1 MGCAMYLPEHFN
13 EVDPEA
19 VAAVI
24 AAAPLAAVVAQTR
37 DGLIANHIPLIAGKD
52 GALVGHV
59 ALANDMH
66 RLIDDGQEILAI
78 FHGAD
83 GYITPNSYPSK
94 AEHHRAVPTWNYQV
108 AHVYGAIHFQHDERS
123 KCAALGLLT
132 HEHERRVSGDKAW
145 RMSDGPADYIVDMLS
160 KIVAFRIVVTRTIAK
175 SKLSQNRDRRDFGG
189 AVAALRERG
198 ESALAD
204 AMEARWPKGE

>member
-1 MGCAMYLPEHFN
+1 MYLPEHFN

-19 VAAVI
+19 VASLI
-24 AAAPLAAVVAQTR
+24 AAAPLAALVAETR
-37 DGLIANHIPLIAGKD
+37 EGLIANHIPLITTKD

-66 RLIDDGQEILAI
+66 RLIDDGQEVLAI
-78 FHGAD
+78 FRGVD

-123 KCAALGLLT
+123 KRAALGLLT
-132 HEHERRVSGDKAW
+132 HAQERRVSGDKAW
-145 RMSDGPADYIVDMLS
+145 RMSDAPADYIADMLA

-175 SKLSQNRDRRDFGG
+175 SKLSQNRDARDFDG

-204 AMEARWPKGE
+204 AMEARRPKGA

>member
-1 MGCAMYLPEHFN
+1 MYLPEHFK

-19 VAAVI
+19 VAAVL
-24 AAAPLAAVVAQTR
+24 AAAPLAAVVAETR
-37 DGLIANHIPLIAGKD
+37 NGLIANHMPLIAGKD

-66 RLIDDGQEILAI
+66 RLIDDGQEVLAI
-78 FHGAD
+78 FQGID

-108 AHVYGAIHFQHDERS
+108 VHVYGAIHFQHDERS
-123 KCAALGLLT
+123 KRAALGLLT
-132 HEHERRVSGDKAW
+132 HAHERRVSGDKAW
-145 RMSDGPADYIVDMLS
+145 RMSDAPADYIADMLS
-160 KIVAFRIVVTRTIAK
+160 KIVAFRIDVTRTIAK
-175 SKLSQNRDRRDFGG
+175 SKLSQNRDARDFGG

-198 ESALAD
+198 DVELAD
-204 AMEARWPKGE
+204 RMEARRTKGD

>member
-1 MGCAMYLPEHFN
+1 MYLPEHFK
-13 EVDPEA
+13 EVDPGA
-19 VAAVI
+19 VASLI
-24 AAAPLAAVVAQTR
+24 ADAPLAAVVAQTR
-37 DGLIANHIPLIAGKD
+37 DGLIANHIPLIAAKD

-66 RLIDDGQEILAI
+66 RLLDEGQEVMAI
-78 FHGAD
+78 FRGVD

-123 KCAALGLLT
+123 KRAVLGLLM
-132 HEHERRVSGDKAW
+132 HAHERRVNGDKAW
-145 RMSDGPADYIVDMLS
+145 RMSDAPADYLADMLT
-160 KIVAFRIVVTRTIAK
+160 KIVALRIDVTRTIAK
-175 SKLSQNRDRRDFGG
+175 SKLSQNRDARDLGG

-198 ESALAD
+198 EGELAD
-204 AMEARWPKGE
+204 QMDARRPKGA

>member
-1 MGCAMYLPEHFN
+1 MYLPEHFN

-24 AAAPLAAVVAQTR
+24 AAAPLATVVAQTR

-78 FHGAD
+78 FRGAD

-108 AHVYGAIHFQHDERS
+108 VHVYGAIHFQHDERS
-123 KCAALGLLT
+123 KRAALGLLT

-145 RMSDGPADYIVDMLS
+145 RMTDAPADYIADRLTQ
-160 KIVAFRIVVTRTIAK
+160 IVAFRIVVTKTIAK

>member
-1 MGCAMYLPEHFN
+1 MYLPEHFK

-19 VAAVI
+19 VASLI
-24 AAAPLAAVVAQTR
+24 ADAPLAAVVAETR
-37 DGLIANHIPLIAGKD
+37 DGLIANHIPLIAAKD

-66 RLIDDGQEILAI
+66 RLLDEGQKVMAI
-78 FHGAD
+78 FRGVD

-108 AHVYGAIHFQHDERS
+108 AHVYGTISFQHDERS
-123 KCAALGLLT
+123 KRAVLGLLT
-132 HEHERRVSGDKAW
+132 HVHERRVNGEEAW
-145 RMSDGPADYIVDMLS
+145 RMSDAPADYLADMLT
-160 KIVAFRIVVTRTIAK
+160 KIVALRVDVTRTIAK
-175 SKLSQNRDRRDFGG
+175 SKLSQNRDARDFDG

-198 ESALAD
+198 EVELAD
-204 AMEARWPKGE
+204 QMDARQRSD

>member
-1 MGCAMYLPEHFN
+1 MYLPEHFN
-13 EVDPEA
+13 EVSPEA
-19 VAAVI
+19 VASLI
-24 AAAPLAAVVAQTR
+24 AGAPLAAVVAETR
-37 DGLIANHIPLIAGKD
+37 EGLIANHIPLIAARD

-66 RLIDDGQEILAI
+66 RLLDDGQEVMAI
-78 FHGAD
+78 FRGVD

-123 KCAALGLLT
+123 KRTVLGLLT
-132 HEHERRVSGDKAW
+132 HEQERRVSGDKAW
-145 RMSDGPADYIVDMLS
+145 RMSDAPGDYLADMLG
-160 KIVAFRIVVTRTIAK
+160 KIVALRIDVIRTIAK
-175 SKLSQNRDRRDFGG
+175 SKLSQNRDQRDFGG

-198 ESALAD
+198 ETGLAD
-204 AMEARWPKGE
+204 AMDARRPKGD